1 MNLIS
6 KIFLSVVLIY
16 SFHTTQAQTP
26 QQLSSAEI
34 YQNLQKLNTLGT
46 VLYVAAHPDDENT
59 RLMSWLVGDQKLR
72 TAYVSLTRG
81 DGGQN
86 LIGSELG
93 TSLGAI
99 RTQELLAARKIDGAE
114 QYFTRAY
121 DFGFSKNPE
130 ETLQK
135 WNEDS
140 LLQDLVV
147 LIRTLKPDVM
157 ICRFPHTGEG
167 GHGHHTASAILG
179 RKAYELAGD
188 PSYKVP
194 SNLPA
199 WKVRRLFWNT
209 YTFGSMNTTSDDQLR
224 VDVGTFNTLLGKSY
238 GEISSLSRSQ
248 HKSQGFGTASTR
260 GSTKEY
266 FLQWQ
271 GDSAKGNIFEGINTS
286 WSRIPHSEN
295 IQKLLNTAIS
305 KYDLKQP
312 SKILPELL
320 AVCQE
325 IKDLQKTREYH
336 SEKEVWLKYQ
346 LTQVEKLIAQ
356 CAGIWSIATVNSN
369 ELSPNDTFDLKLQ
382 MIHRSDLPIKLKQI
396 RVGKQV
402 IPIDSTL
409 ANNDLFETDNK
420 VTVPEYTPYSAPYW
434 LENPIEND
442 LFHPKKDPNGNQAFI
457 KDDQFITIEYQ
468 INQQV
473 FEQQIPLNNRY
484 VDPVKG
490 EIFEPVVILPAV
502 TMHWSSHFLILPN
515 GKNQKVQLQVTAHT
529 DISGG
534 QLNLKIPANWK
545 VEVLNKSMLPELKK
559 GQTHTFEIKIQ
570 SKVSKDLSD
579 TLKASIQIGNQNYD
593 QQLTNID
600 YNHIPRQTI
609 LTPSEILL
617 SSFSVQVNAHK
628 IGYIE
633 GAGDLAASSL
643 AQLGY
648 ELVMINEKN
657 YHEMNWK
664 ELDAVVTGI
673 RAYNTHLWLN
683 EAYDTLMNYVEN
695 GGNLI
700 VQYNTNNRLG
710 PIIAK
715 MFPYELEI
723 TRDRVTVEEA
733 PVEILDA
740 NSTILNYPNK
750 ITSKD
755 FENWIQERG
764 IYFAGKR
771 DAVWSSPIAMNDP
784 GEALN
789 NGSVVLAKYGQGN
802 LIYTGLSFFR
812 ELPAGV
818 VGAYRL
824 LVNMIEVPKNNK

>member
-6 KIFLSVVLIY
+6 KIFLSVIFIY
-16 SFHTTQAQTP
+16 TFHTTQAQAP
-26 QQLSSAEI
+26 QQDNSAEI
-34 YQNLQKLNTLGT
+34 YQSLLQLNTLGT
-46 VLYVAAHPDDENT
+46 VLYIAAHPDDENT

-121 DFGFSKNPE
+121 DFGFSKNSK

-188 PSYKVP
+188 ASYKV
-194 SNLPA
+194 SNNIPA

-209 YTFGSMNTTSDDQLR
+209 YTFGSMNTTSDDQLQ
-224 VDVGTFNTLLGKSY
+224 VDVGTFNKLLGESY

-286 WSRIPHSEN
+286 WSRIPRSEN

-312 SKILPELL
+312 SKVLPELL
-320 AVCQE
+320 AVRQG
-325 IKDLQKTREYH
+325 IKDLQKTREYNP
-336 SEKEVWLKYQ
+336 EKEVWLKYQ

-356 CAGIWSIATVNSN
+356 CAGIWSIATVNTN

-382 MIHRSDLPIKLKQI
+382 WIHRSDLPIKLKQI

-409 ANNDLFETDNK
+409 SNNHLFETDNK

-457 KDDQFITIEYQ
+457 KDDQFITIQYE

-473 FEQQIPLNNRY
+473 FEQTLPINKRF

-490 EIFEPVVILPAV
+490 EIFEPVVVLPAV
-502 TMHWSSHFLILPN
+502 TMHWSSRSLILPN

-529 DISGG
+529 DIIGG
-534 QLNLKIPANWK
+534 QLNLKIPTNWK
-545 VEVLNKSMLPELKK
+545 VEVLNKAILPELKK
-559 GQTHTFEIKIQ
+559 GQTHTFEIEIQ
-570 SKVSKDLSD
+570 SKVAKDLSD
-579 TLKASIQIGNQNYD
+579 TLKASIQIGNQNFD

-600 YNHIPRQTI
+600 YAHIPRQTI

-617 SSFSVQVNAHK
+617 GSFSVQVNAHK

-633 GAGDLAASSL
+633 GAGDLVASSL

-657 YHEMNWK
+657 YHEINWK

-740 NSTILNYPNK
+740 TSSILNYPNK
-750 ITSKD
+750 IDSKD

-818 VGAYRL
+818 IGAYRL